1 MTERHRGFFIT
12 FEGIDGCGKT
22 TQMRLLAER
31 LRSEGHRVFESVE
44 PGGTSI
50 GRQVRRILLDAK
62 NQELCPTAELLLYFA
77 CRAQNVEE
85 WILPALER
93 GEIVVSD
100 RFTDSTMAYQGVGRG
115 LGRDVVRDLH
125 RIACRDLTPD
135 LTLVV
140 DIDLDTS
147 LERARARNQE
157 LADVGATPE
166 TRMDD
171 QAVEFHRR
179 VREAYTEMVR
189 AEPGR
194 FVVIDGRADVESVA
208 KAVWAAVAPRVGGLR
223 V

>member
-1 MTERHRGFFIT
+1 MFIT
-12 FEGIDGCGKT
+12 FEGIDGCGKS
-22 TQMRLLAER
+22 TQMRLLAGR
-31 LRSEGHRVFESVE
+31 LRTEGYRVFESVE

-62 NQELCPTAELLLYFA
+62 NQELCPLAELLLYFA

-85 WILPALER
+85 WILPALAR

-115 LGRDVVRDLH
+115 LGKDLVRDLH
-125 RIACRDLTPD
+125 RIACRSLTPD
-135 LTLVV
+135 LTLLI

-147 LERARARNQE
+147 LERAHARNRE
-157 LADVGATPE
+157 MADAGGTPE

-171 QAVEFHRR
+171 QEIEFHRR
-179 VREAYTEMVR
+179 VRDAYTEMVQE
-189 AEPGR
+189 EPER
-194 FVVIDGRADVESVA
+194 FIVVDGRSSIASVA
-208 KAVWAAVAPRVGGLR
+208 DAVWAVVAPRLGGVR